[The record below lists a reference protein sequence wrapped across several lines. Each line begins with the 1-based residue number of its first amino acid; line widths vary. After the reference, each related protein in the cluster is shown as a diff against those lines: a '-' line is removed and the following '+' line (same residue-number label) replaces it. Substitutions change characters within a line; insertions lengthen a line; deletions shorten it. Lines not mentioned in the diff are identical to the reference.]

1 MRIALF
7 SDVHG
12 NLTGLRAVLEGI
24 DGLPEVDQVVFAGD
38 ACMFGPR
45 PLECIL
51 ELREREISCIVGN
64 TDHWILNPPP
74 MEESLE
80 GKARQRRIDLRELS
94 RWTHASVGEEGLSWL
109 EDLDSSFDI
118 WVSPTPQQK
127 DDLLIVHANPHDLLQ
142 VIFPSET
149 RQKELYGQ
157 VRQHDDELKP
167 IVGGIRASM
176 IAFGHL
182 HIPNQR
188 NYGNISLVNISSV
201 SLPGDGDVRA
211 KFTTMTWG
219 RDGGWEVELHHMEY
233 SAEEEVRALED
244 RKPPGWRE
252 AVESYQ
258 NHGCIPQNV

>member
-1 MRIALF
+1 MRIAIF

-12 NLTGLRAVLEGI
+12 NLSGLRAVLDIIGR
-24 DGLPEVDQVVFAGD
+24 LPDVNQVVFAGD

-45 PLECIL
+45 PLECIV
-51 ELREREISCIVGN
+51 ELREREVSCIVGN

-74 MEESLE
+74 LEDSLE
-80 GKARQRRIDLRELS
+80 GEARERRTELRELS
-94 RWTHASVGEEGLSWL
+94 SWTHETVGYEGLSWL
-109 EDLDSSFDI
+109 KDLDSAFEI
-118 WVSPTPQQK
+118 RVSPTPLRK

-142 VIFPSET
+142 IIFPSEI

-157 VRQHDDELKP
+157 VRQRDDELEP
-167 IVGGIRASM
+167 MVGGVQASM

-188 NYGNISLVNISSV
+188 KYGNLSLVNISSV

-211 KFTTMTWG
+211 KFTVLTWHEEH
-219 RDGGWEVELHHMEY
+219 GWEAELHRVEY
-233 SAEEEVRALED
+233 STDEEISALED
-244 RKPPGWRE
+244 RQPPGWRK
-252 AVESYQ
+252 AVQFYQ